1 MSTTH
6 IDFLKLLL
14 PAGVYERSA
23 PQLSAELTAEA
34 NRLDE
39 VQASVLNLLREM
51 DPRTAVQLL
60 ADWERVY
67 GLPDEGLMVANTVAE
82 RQSRLAAKVKQT
94 GGLSKAYF
102 QSLLESAG
110 YQVVIDEPRGFFSG
124 INVCGNR
131 LYDPTKVNW
140 YWRVRLRRD
149 GALLGA
155 GDRSQ
160 VTAWLASVKAAYS
173 FVDLED

>member
-1 MSTTH
+1 MSTH
-6 IDFLKLLL
+6 VDFLKLLL

-39 VQASVLNLLREM
+39 VQTSLATLLREM
-51 DPRTAVQLL
+51 DPRTAVLL
-60 ADWERVY
+60 LSDWERVY
-67 GLPDEGLMVANTVAE
+67 GLPDEGLTVASTVPE
-82 RQSRLAAKVKQT
+82 RQTRLAAKVMAT

-102 QSLLESAG
+102 QSLLERAG

-124 INVCGNR
+124 VNVCGNR
-131 LYDPTKVNW
+131 LYDTTKVNW
-140 YWRVRLRRD
+140 YWRVRLRRN
-149 GALLGA
+149 GVVINA
-155 GDRSQ
+155 GDRDQ